1 MIRLLILHLIVFSVN
16 SIISL
21 RKLHDKRARCLDG
34 SVSGY
39 YLEKAVDPSTELKWV
54 LYLNGGG
61 ECDTKE
67 GCYSHLQSELGSS
80 DYFKSNYSDSSSW
93 YFASGYCPFNPN
105 FCTWNHV
112 NVPYCSQDL
121 HSGTRKEATA
131 ETWDLFFA
139 GHLIIESILDELDH
153 MGLEKATDII
163 LTGVSAGGLG
173 TYMNIDYIKD
183 RYPNARVTAATIA
196 GYYFYATYYEGTN
209 HTNPEDNIAD
219 FTADGMVNLYE
230 LHQSYVD
237 ESCAKAMKSSNIHP
251 SACMMANYSLPYLK
265 SDIFA
270 VQSLTDK
277 VVLTGHDCLPDDY
290 KMEQEEQD
298 FMKLWY
304 QNMSI
309 ALQPVLENSSQST
322 LDIRTGAFAAA
333 CYIHGEFSHD
343 QPLIDGMSYIQAF
356 SSFYYYSTESDES
369 SYKLTDDCGIMC
381 NPTCPPTT

>member
-1 MIRLLILHLIVFSVN
+1 MIRLLILHLIVFSVD
-16 SIISL
+16 SIIPL
-21 RKLHDKRARCLDG
+21 RKLHEKRARCLDG

-61 ECDTKE
+61 ECDSKE

-93 YFASGYCPFNPN
+93 YFASGYCPYNPS

-121 HSGTRKEATA
+121 HSGTREEATA

-219 FTADGMVNLYE
+219 FTTDGMVNLYE
-230 LHQSYVD
+230 LYQSYVD
-237 ESCAKAMKSSNIHP
+237 ESCAKAMQSSSMHP

-277 VVLTGHDCLPDDY
+277 VVLTGHEGMVITDDEGNLQHLQYNPRKALKRLLCTADFHVGSQISILLQHRLLSLPTLPEEFARKPARQRQKSSSKLSSAAPFGARLEKAFANRSCL
-290 KMEQEEQD
+290 
-298 FMKLWY
+298 L
-304 QNMSI
+304 
-309 ALQPVLENSSQST
+309 AGT
-322 LDIRTGAFAAA
+322 LDGGLLLVT
-333 CYIHGEFSHD
+333 
-343 QPLIDGMSYIQAF
+343 
-356 SSFYYYSTESDES
+356 
-369 SYKLTDDCGIMC
+369 
-381 NPTCPPTT
+381 N